1 MADPNTMPEGLRDAL
16 IGALPAVIN
25 SEATAL
31 EGGTDPVFGT
41 CQWRRLFCADR
52 TGTTGLIAGVA
63 EFGPRDTL
71 NPHRHGPAELY
82 FGLSGSGTVT
92 IDGVAHAIGPGVAVY
107 IPQEAE
113 HGTVA
118 GQDGLRFLYVF
129 ARDRFS
135 EVDYRFEAAA
145 PR

>member
-1 MADPNTMPEGLRDAL
+1 MVDPINMPEGLRDAL
-16 IGALPAVIN
+16 MSTLPAVIN
-25 SEATAL
+25 AESLAL
-31 EGGTDPVFGT
+31 EGGSDPVFGT
-41 CQWRRLFCADR
+41 CRWRRLFCADR

-63 EFGPRDTL
+63 EFGPNDTL
-71 NPHRHGPAELY
+71 NPHRHGPAEIY

-92 IDGVAHAIGPGVAVY
+92 IDGVAHAIAPGVAVY

-118 GQDGLRFLYVF
+118 GPDGLRFFYVF

-135 EVDYRFEAAA
+135 EVDYRFSDTVG
-145 PR
+145 R